1 MNSQIYSDH
10 QIQLHMVG
18 NFEMLHYTY
27 KYFTPQC
34 EIRVA
39 HGGDV

>member
-1 MNSQIYSDH
+1 
-10 QIQLHMVG
+10 MVG